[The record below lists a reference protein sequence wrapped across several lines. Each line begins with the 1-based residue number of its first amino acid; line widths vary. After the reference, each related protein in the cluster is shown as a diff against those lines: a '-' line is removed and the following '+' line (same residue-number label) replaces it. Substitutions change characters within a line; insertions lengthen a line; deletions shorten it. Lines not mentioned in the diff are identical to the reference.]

1 MLSEKIFKEYVSHTV
16 EVLKETYVGNII
28 YVQERMKKNANEEE
42 LKQIEDIILATERM
56 IVYFEKS
63 DDWVKK
69 LHEDAKNESGGGDY
83 GTDTIDGELESR
95 DNEEEIARIETA
107 RNS

>member
-1 MLSEKIFKEYVSHTV
+1 MLSEKIFEEYVSHTV
-16 EVLKETYVGNII
+16 EVLKETYVGNIV
-28 YVQERMKKNANEEE
+28 YVQERIKANAPESE
-42 LKQIEDIILATERM
+42 LKQIEEIILAAERM

-69 LHEDAKNESGGGDY
+69 LHEDAKNESGGGEY
-83 GTDTIDGELESR
+83 GTDAIDGEFESR
-95 DNEEEIARIETA
+95 DNAEEVARIEEA